1 MENKWTE
8 QDLMQI
14 ARQLSCP
21 DGEEGIKTAQRMAH
35 TNDQM
40 TQETYKVL
48 QLSEGDQVLEI
59 GPGNGNHVRNLM
71 TAAEDLKYCGVDIS
85 ETMVVAANELNAELL
100 ETGKVSFQLS
110 PADQLNFPS
119 DFFDK
124 IFTVNTIYFWE
135 DPEAYAR
142 EIFRVLKP
150 AGVFS
155 LGFASRDF
163 MEGLP
168 FTKYRFN
175 LYDKVTVETLLT
187 KAGFSVL
194 EFIEFIDVT
203 TSNTGVPVEREVLI
217 ARATKISGLG

>member
-21 DGEEGIKTAQRMAH
+21 DGEDGIRTAQRMAH

-40 TQETYKVL
+40 TQETYKAL
-48 QLSEGDQVLEI
+48 RLSAGDQVLEI

-71 TAAEDLKYCGVDIS
+71 TVAGDLKYCGVDIS

-100 ETGKVSFQLS
+100 ESNVSFQLTA
-110 PADQLNFPS
+110 ADQLNFPS

-124 IFTVNTIYFWE
+124 IFTVNTIYFWQ

-150 AGVFS
+150 GGVFS

-175 LYDKVTVETLLT
+175 LYDKLTVEALLI

-194 EFIEFIDVT
+194 EFIEFMDVT
-203 TSNTGVPVEREVLI
+203 TSNTGVAVEREVLI